1 MKNKEFSELP
11 MYEKQM
17 INNTLGI
24 VSDFMDNENRREYR
38 KRLLKSINK
47 VYFRSSN
54 ERIVAKRLEE
64 NNALGESKGV
74 INKNIGSVITK
85 KENMFKSTIYID
97 DTKTDDNLTIEK
109 TLLHEMNHA
118 DTRDR
123 GFVSKLV
130 RYNGFITRDISHIK
144 TTGVAFNEALNELY
158 TQLMFYNEHKD
169 IYQNVNSFDD
179 ILYKPIIPEGYE
191 GKYKSNSMYSNLI
204 LLAKLLVIVSD
215 NNLGTSYDLLDTT
228 KEDFLSKQVYLHN
241 GSKTI
246 KNDLLYAGKYNPKGF
261 KDHFDMITSDGKFEE
276 LLDSFDI
283 VFDDMYKTPH
293 TKDYQKNIDKTNIYN
308 IINIIDEYKVNKFR
322 LYTEDGLWS
331 KYQKRYYEA
340 LYHDYTVYLSYKF
353 GLDVKKVNER
363 DRILKLN
370 CKEGN

>member
-1 MKNKEFSELP
+1 
-11 MYEKQM
+11 
-17 INNTLGI
+17 
-24 VSDFMDNENRREYR
+24 
-38 KRLLKSINK
+38 
-47 VYFRSSN
+47 
-54 ERIVAKRLEE
+54 
-64 NNALGESKGV
+64 
-74 INKNIGSVITK
+74 
-85 KENMFKSTIYID
+85 MFKSTIYID

-130 RYNGFITRDISHIK
+130 RYNGFITRDLPRLK

-169 IYQNVNSFDD
+169 IYQNVNSYDD

-215 NNLGTSYDLLDTT
+215 NNLGTSYDLR
-228 KEDFLSKQVYLHN
+228 
-241 GSKTI
+241 KTI

-293 TKDYQKNIDKTNIYN
+293 TKDYQKNIDKANIYN

-322 LYTEDGLWS
+322 LYTENGLWS

-340 LYHDYTVYLSYKF
+340 LYHDYTVYLSYRF
-353 GLDVKKVNER
+353 GLDVKKVKER

-370 CKEGN
+370 CKEGK

>member
-11 MYEKQM
+11 VNEKQM

-24 VSDFMDNENRREYR
+24 VSDFMDNNNKREYR

-47 VYFRSSN
+47 VYFKSSN
-54 ERIVAKRLEE
+54 EGIVSKRLDGT
-64 NNALGESKGV
+64 NALGESQGV

-130 RYNGFITRDISHIK
+130 RYNGFITRDLPRLK

-204 LLAKLLVIVSD
+204 LLTKLLVIVSD

-246 KNDLLYAGKYNPKGF
+246 KNDLLYAGKYNSKGF

-283 VFDDMYKTPH
+283 VLDDMKDIPH
-293 TKDYQKNIDKTNIYN
+293 TKDYQKNIDKENIYN
-308 IINIIDEYKVNKFR
+308 IINIISEYKVNKYR
-322 LYTEDGLWS
+322 LYTENGLWS

-340 LYHDYTVYLSYKF
+340 LYHDYTVYLAHKF
-353 GLDVKKVNER
+353 DLDLKKVNER
-363 DRILKLN
+363 DKILKLN
-370 CKEGN
+370 CKEGK